1 VSVEKERQGTEDKG
15 QEGEVQDTGRREPY
29 FSTFQLILL
38 ALFAALIVVA
48 KIALRL
54 PLQLPGHSGIFWMA
68 IMIVGAGV
76 VHKPGAA
83 SLVGLTSGLI
93 AAFLG
98 LGDFGALNTFL
109 SYTAVGLGTDLALW
123 LLGGN
128 PENLIVATL
137 AATFGHLGKFLVKW
151 GLGVVTGAPV
161 GFIALGLLRAVIG
174 YIIFGA
180 LGGLLGA
187 LTLRALRRAGFF
199 AYLAEKR

>member
-1 VSVEKERQGTEDKG
+1 MKER
-15 QEGEVQDTGRREPY
+15 Y

-54 PLQLPGHSGIFWMA
+54 PLQLSGHSGVFWMA
-68 IMIVGAGV
+68 IVIVAAGV
-76 VHKPGAA
+76 VPKVGAA

-109 SYTAVGLGTDLALW
+109 SYTMVGVGTDLALL
-123 LLGGN
+123 LLGRA
-128 PENLIVATL
+128 PESLVVAAL
-137 AATFGHLGKFLVKW
+137 AATFGHFCKFLVKW
-151 GLGVVTGAPV
+151 GLGALTGAPV
-161 GFIALGLLRAVIG
+161 GFIALGLAKAIVG
-174 YIIFGA
+174 YLVFGA

-199 AYLAEKR
+199 SYLAEKK

>member
-1 VSVEKERQGTEDKG
+1 MKER
-15 QEGEVQDTGRREPY
+15 Y

-54 PLQLPGHSGIFWMA
+54 PLQLPGHSGIFWTA
-68 IMIVGAGV
+68 IVIVASGV

-83 SLVGLTSGLI
+83 SLVGLTSGIL

-109 SYTAVGLGTDLALW
+109 SYTMVGVGTDLALW

-128 PENLIVATL
+128 PENLAVATL
-137 AATFGHLGKFLVKW
+137 AAMFGHLGKFLVKW
-151 GLGVVTGAPV
+151 GLGALAGAPV
-161 GFIALGLLRAVIG
+161 GFVALGLLRALFG
-174 YIIFGA
+174 YIVFGA

-187 LTLRALRRAGFF
+187 LTLRALRQAGFF
-199 AYLAEKR
+199 AYLAEKK